1 MHYYVHVMV
10 AMVIY
15 LHITVLRDKDSELN
29 ELRGTLEGEIK
40 ELRRMIETLK
50 KQLRLVML
58 HVVLNWYC
66 MSLASFLLYRLEE
79 EKVGVLTAK
88 NEALVKEVE
97 SLKRQLQ
104 ERDDKEKEQKA
115 FINELEAKVRSKE
128 EETR

>member
-1 MHYYVHVMV
+1 
-10 AMVIY
+10 
-15 LHITVLRDKDSELN
+15 
-29 ELRGTLEGEIK
+29 
-40 ELRRMIETLK
+40 
-50 KQLRLVML
+50 
-58 HVVLNWYC
+58 
-66 MSLASFLLYRLEE
+66 MSLASFSLYRLEE

-115 FINELEAKVRSKE
+115 FISELEAKVRSKE

>member
-1 MHYYVHVMV
+1 
-10 AMVIY
+10 
-15 LHITVLRDKDSELN
+15 
-29 ELRGTLEGEIK
+29 
-40 ELRRMIETLK
+40 
-50 KQLRLVML
+50 
-58 HVVLNWYC
+58 
-66 MSLASFLLYRLEE
+66 MSLSSFSLYRLEE

-115 FINELEAKVRSKE
+115 FISELEAKVRSKE